1 MWRLDGIVSLAAITR
16 TWIERLEASFALSSV
31 LDWRL
36 LRLEN
41 TRSATL
47 NTLRSII
54 CLLWKRSILRD
65 RVSTTLVLL
74 TLMVRI
80 KRNVKEDLPLLRTL
94 YLGSVTGYSCHAV
107 SFCSKTFH
115 PFVMRSSSIGN
126 DSARLRVI
134 LWKWKA
140 DRQRHA
146 RFERFV
152 KVSGF
157 PLDLPRLTSIIG
169 RERCFFNRKKVEIT
183 SWQRSEIDILRRRSS
198 SGNDSFGGR
207 IWKDALRSYRE
218 WECWIDHILDSDG
231 FESYFQAKKEGN
243 ESLVLSV
250 IRNWELFV
258 GVWWLGSTFCLCC
271 WWYWVMEVNIGPHGW
286 YNTMVME
293 QDQYQQ

>member
-54 CLLWKRSILRD
+54 FLLWKRSILRD

-107 SFCSKTFH
+107 SFCSKAFH

-183 SWQRSEIDILRRRSS
+183 SWQRSEIDYVDVPVLETIRL
-198 SGNDSFGGR
+198 
-207 IWKDALRSYRE
+207 E
-218 WECWIDHILDSDG
+218 EG
-231 FESYFQAKKEGN
+231 FEKTGFVRI
-243 ESLVLSV
+243 ESGSV
-250 IRNWELFV
+250 GLIMF
-258 GVWWLGSTFCLCC
+258 
-271 WWYWVMEVNIGPHGW
+271 
-286 YNTMVME
+286 
-293 QDQYQQ
+293 

>member
-16 TWIERLEASFALSSV
+16 TWIERLEASFSLSSV

-41 TRSATL
+41 TRSAIL

-54 CLLWKRSILRD
+54 FLLWKRSILRD

-74 TLMVRI
+74 FLMVRI
-80 KRNVKEDLPLLRTL
+80 RRKAKEDLPLLRTL

-107 SFCSKTFH
+107 SFCSKAFH
-115 PFVMRSSSIGN
+115 PFVMRSSPTDD

-146 RFERFV
+146 GFERFV

-183 SWQRSEIDILRRRSS
+183 SWQRSEIDYVDVPVLETIRL
-198 SGNDSFGGR
+198 
-207 IWKDALRSYRE
+207 E
-218 WECWIDHILDSDG
+218 EG
-231 FESYFQAKKEGN
+231 FEKTGFIRI
-243 ESLVLSV
+243 ESGSV
-250 IRNWELFV
+250 GLIIF
-258 GVWWLGSTFCLCC
+258 
-271 WWYWVMEVNIGPHGW
+271 
-286 YNTMVME
+286 
-293 QDQYQQ
+293 